1 MIDTMIYVKTIK
13 GIAKQFRINNNAIHI
28 NKNPNLILLSF
39 HEKFLNF
46 KENIG
51 ISLTSNIDMITDPMQ
66 MKYGFER
73 KFTIA
78 MYICSSYNPHK

>member
-1 MIDTMIYVKTIK
+1 MDTKIYVRTIK
-13 GIAKQFRINNNAIHI
+13 GIAKQLKINSNITQD

-51 ISLTSNIDMITDPMQ
+51 SSLTSNIAITIDPMQ
-66 MKYGFER
+66 MK
-73 KFTIA
+73 
-78 MYICSSYNPHK
+78 

>member
-1 MIDTMIYVKTIK
+1 MDTKIYVRTIK
-13 GIAKQFRINNNAIHI
+13 GIAKQLKINSNITQD

-51 ISLTSNIDMITDPMQ
+51 SSLTSNIAIIIDPMQ
-66 MKYGFER
+66 MK
-73 KFTIA
+73 
-78 MYICSSYNPHK
+78 

>member
-1 MIDTMIYVKTIK
+1 MDTKIYVRTIK
-13 GIAKQFRINNNAIHI
+13 GIAKQLKINSNITQD

-51 ISLTSNIDMITDPMQ
+51 SSLTSNIAMKTDPMQ
-66 MKYGFER
+66 ME
-73 KFTIA
+73 
-78 MYICSSYNPHK
+78 

>member
-1 MIDTMIYVKTIK
+1 MDTKIYAKTIK
-13 GIAKQFRINNNAIHI
+13 GIAKQLKINSNITQD

-51 ISLTSNIDMITDPMQ
+51 SSLTSNIAITIDPMQ
-66 MKYGFER
+66 MK
-73 KFTIA
+73 
-78 MYICSSYNPHK
+78 

>member
-1 MIDTMIYVKTIK
+1 MDTKIYVRTIK
-13 GIAKQFRINNNAIHI
+13 GIAKQLKTNSNIIQD

-51 ISLTSNIDMITDPMQ
+51 SSLTSNIAISIDPMQ
-66 MKYGFER
+66 MK
-73 KFTIA
+73 
-78 MYICSSYNPHK
+78 

>member
-1 MIDTMIYVKTIK
+1 MDTKIYVRTIK
-13 GIAKQFRINNNAIHI
+13 GIAKQLKINSNITQD

-51 ISLTSNIDMITDPMQ
+51 SSLTSNIAISIDPMQ
-66 MKYGFER
+66 MK
-73 KFTIA
+73 
-78 MYICSSYNPHK
+78 

>member
-1 MIDTMIYVKTIK
+1 MDTKIYVRTIK
-13 GIAKQFRINNNAIHI
+13 GIAKQLKINSNITQD

-51 ISLTSNIDMITDPMQ
+51 SSPTSNIAITIDPMQ
-66 MKYGFER
+66 MK
-73 KFTIA
+73 
-78 MYICSSYNPHK
+78 

>member
-1 MIDTMIYVKTIK
+1 MDTKIYAKTIK
-13 GIAKQFRINNNAIHI
+13 GIAKQLKINSNITQD

-51 ISLTSNIDMITDPMQ
+51 TSLTSKIAMKTEPMQ
-66 MKYGFER
+66 MK
-73 KFTIA
+73 
-78 MYICSSYNPHK
+78 

>member
-1 MIDTMIYVKTIK
+1 MDTKIYVRTIK
-13 GIAKQFRINNNAIHI
+13 GIAKQLKTNSNITQD

-51 ISLTSNIDMITDPMQ
+51 SSLTSNIAISIDPMQ
-66 MKYGFER
+66 MK
-73 KFTIA
+73 
-78 MYICSSYNPHK
+78 